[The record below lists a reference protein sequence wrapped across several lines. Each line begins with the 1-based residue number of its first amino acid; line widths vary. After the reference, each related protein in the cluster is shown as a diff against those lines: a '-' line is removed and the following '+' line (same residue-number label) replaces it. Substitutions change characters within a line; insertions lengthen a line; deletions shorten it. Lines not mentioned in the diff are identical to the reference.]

1 MEVDKAFTE
10 LFKVAREDKDTV
22 LVAGCV
28 TEGEDNDHIR
38 MSMHGSADSVLAIIC
53 MMIKRH
59 SEQTGDTVTGTLLRI
74 ANAMTEE

>member
-1 MEVDKAFTE
+1 MEVDKAFMK
-10 LFKVAREDKDTV
+10 LFEATKAEKNTV

-28 TEGEDNDHIR
+28 TGREDDDYIR
-38 MSMHGSADSVLAIIC
+38 MAMHGNADSILAIIC

-59 SEQTGDTVTGTLLRI
+59 SEQTGDTVTETLLRI

>member
-1 MEVDKAFTE
+1 MEVDKAFTK
-10 LFKVAREDKDTV
+10 LFEAVREDKDTV

-28 TEGEDNDHIR
+28 TEGDDKDHIR
-38 MSMHGSADSVLAIIC
+38 MSMRGSADSILAIIC

-59 SEQTGDTVTGTLLRI
+59 SEQTKNTVTETLLTI

>member
-28 TEGEDNDHIR
+28 TEGKDDNHIR
-38 MSMHGSADSVLAIIC
+38 MSMRGSADSILAIIC

-59 SEQTGDTVTGTLLRI
+59 SEQTGDTVTETLLRI

>member
-1 MEVDKAFTE
+1 MEVDKAFKE
-10 LFKVAREDKDTV
+10 LFKVAKEEKDTT

-28 TEGEDNDHIR
+28 TEEEDNDHIR
-38 MSMHGSADSVLAIIC
+38 MSMHGSADAVLAIIC

-59 SEQTGDTVTGTLLRI
+59 SEQTGDTVTETLLRI

>member
-1 MEVDKAFTE
+1 MEVDKAFTK
-10 LFKVAREDKDTV
+10 LFEATKAEKDTV

-38 MSMHGSADSVLAIIC
+38 MSMRGNADSVLAIIC

-59 SEQTGDTVTGTLLRI
+59 SEQTGYTVTETLLRI